1 LHWKNNLF
9 CKKKNILKRLYM
21 KIQDTINFLF
31 SRVKLRIKF
40 FYFCLFLSVLSS
52 LVEFLSISAVIPI
65 ISSLLSLESSVIINF
80 ISSYI
85 EINKFIENNLII
97 IFLLIFLILVIF
109 SSIIKIII
117 SNYNT
122 RLSAMIANDISVL
135 IYEKTIKQ
143 SYENLI
149 SFPSN
154 YLHTLCNINVDT
166 VARLFITFFN
176 LISSIIVSLGIIIFL
191 IFYDYKAAVIC
202 FIFMSLI
209 YFFFGKF
216 LKVKIEKNG
225 EIISITNHER
235 AKKIQETLPVI
246 RDIILN
252 SSHNIFIKYF
262 ANSDLNYR
270 ISDAKL
276 IYLNTIQRPVLEGI
290 GIIIIVLLS
299 YTLAI
304 QSGEIK
310 SSSIILITTIGVYA
324 FAAQKLLPTFQI
336 IYSMWASITG
346 TYNMVK
352 EIKEIIKFNNK
363 DYFSK
368 INLNLS
374 FKSQIE
380 FKNISFNYKNSKKLI
395 FKNLNY
401 KIMFGKKIFLAGRS
415 GVGKTTF
422 VDIFLGL
429 LKPTS
434 GQILIDGVKLDN
446 SNLNSW
452 FNKIAYVP
460 QDLFLIND
468 SIANNIN
475 YPNINKPIDLKK
487 TYDALDKVQLRDF
500 IFELPNKV
508 ETIYGKGGINLSG
521 GQKQRLII
529 ARALYKNKNILILD
543 EATNA
548 LDSETEDSILDSI
561 LNNKDLTV
569 IVISH
574 KKNLQ
579 RKFDEIIDLDI

>member
-1 LHWKNNLF
+1 MSLF
-9 CKKKNILKRLYM
+9 Y
-21 KIQDTINFLF
+21 FLF
-31 SRVKLRIKF
+31 G
-40 FYFCLFLSVLSS
+40 
-52 LVEFLSISAVIPI
+52 
-65 ISSLLSLESSVIINF
+65 
-80 ISSYI
+80 
-85 EINKFIENNLII
+85 
-97 IFLLIFLILVIF
+97 
-109 SSIIKIII
+109 
-117 SNYNT
+117 
-122 RLSAMIANDISVL
+122 
-135 IYEKTIKQ
+135 Q
-143 SYENLI
+143 
-149 SFPSN
+149 
-154 YLHTLCNINVDT
+154 
-166 VARLFITFFN
+166 
-176 LISSIIVSLGIIIFL
+176 
-191 IFYDYKAAVIC
+191 
-202 FIFMSLI
+202 
-209 YFFFGKF
+209 F
-216 LKVKIEKNG
+216 LKAKIEKNG
-225 EIISITNHER
+225 EIISIANHER
-235 AKKIQETLPVI
+235 AKTIQETLPAI
-246 RDIILN
+246 RDIMLN

-276 IYLNTIQRPVLEGI
+276 IYLNTIQRPVIEGI

-395 FKNLNY
+395 FNNLNC

-434 GQILIDGVKLDN
+434 GHILIDGVKLDN

-487 TYDALDKVQLRDF
+487 TYDALDKVQLSDF

-508 ETIYGKGGINLSG
+508 ETIFGKGGINLSG

-561 LNNKDLTV
+561 LNNNKDLTV

-574 KKNLQ
+574 KKSLQ

>member
-1 LHWKNNLF
+1 
-9 CKKKNILKRLYM
+9 M

-65 ISSLLSLESSVIINF
+65 ISSLLSFESSVIINF
-80 ISSYI
+80 ITSYI

-235 AKKIQETLPVI
+235 AKKIQETLPFI

-276 IYLNTIQRPVLEGI
+276 IYLNTIQRPVIEGI

-336 IYSMWASITG
+336 IYSMWASISG

-352 EIKEIIKFNNK
+352 EIKEIVKFNNK

-368 INLNLS
+368 INLNLN

-395 FKNLNY
+395 FKNLNC
-401 KIMFGKKIFLAGRS
+401 KIMFGKKIFLVGRS

-434 GQILIDGVKLDN
+434 GHVLIDGVKLDN

-452 FNKIAYVP
+452 FNKISYVP

-508 ETIYGKGGINLSG
+508 ETIYGNGGINLSG

-561 LNNKDLTV
+561 LNNNKDLTV

-579 RKFDEIIDLDI
+579 RKFDQIIDLDT

>member
-1 LHWKNNLF
+1 
-9 CKKKNILKRLYM
+9 M

-31 SRVKLRIKF
+31 SCLKLRIKF

-65 ISSLLSLESSVIINF
+65 ISLLLSFESSVIINF

-85 EINKFIENNLII
+85 QINKFIENNLII

-149 SFPSN
+149 SFPPN

-166 VARLFITFFN
+166 IARLFVIFFN

-290 GIIIIVLLS
+290 GITIIVLLS

-310 SSSIILITTIGVYA
+310 SSSIILITTIGVYT

-336 IYSMWASITG
+336 IYSMWASISG
-346 TYNMVK
+346 SYNMVT

-395 FKNLNY
+395 FNNLNC

-434 GQILIDGVKLDN
+434 GHILIDGVKLDN

-508 ETIYGKGGINLSG
+508 ETIFGKGGINLSG

-561 LNNKDLTV
+561 LNNNKDLTV

-574 KKNLQ
+574 KKSLQ

>member
-1 LHWKNNLF
+1 
-9 CKKKNILKRLYM
+9 M
-21 KIQDTINFLF
+21 KIKDTINFLY
-31 SRVKLRIKF
+31 SRIKLRIKF

-52 LVEFLSISAVIPI
+52 LIEFLSISSLIPI
-65 ISSLLSLESSVIINF
+65 MSTLFSFESRDIINF

-85 EINKFIENNLII
+85 QINKFIENNLIL

-109 SSIIKIII
+109 SSIIRIII

-122 RLSAMIANDISVL
+122 RLSAIITNDISIL

-143 SYENLI
+143 PYQNLI
-149 SFPSN
+149 SFPPN
-154 YLHTLCNINVDT
+154 YLQTLCNINADT
-166 VARLFITFFN
+166 VSRIFVIFFN

-191 IFYDYKAAVIC
+191 ILYDYKVAIIC

-225 EIISITNHER
+225 EIISITSHER
-235 AKKIQETLPVI
+235 AKKIYETLPAI

-262 ANSDLNYR
+262 ANSDFNYR

-276 IYLNTIQRPVLEGI
+276 IYLNTIQRPVIEGI

-299 YTLAI
+299 YTLSI

-310 SSSIILITTIGVYA
+310 SSSIILITTIGIYT
-324 FAAQKLLPTFQI
+324 FAAQRLLPTFQI
-336 IYSMWASITG
+336 IYTTWAVIIG
-346 TYNMVK
+346 NYNMLM
-352 EIKEIIKFNNK
+352 EIKEVIKFNNK
-363 DYFSK
+363 NYFSK
-368 INLNLS
+368 INLNLN

-380 FKNISFNYKNSKKLI
+380 FKNIFFNYKSSKKII
-395 FKNLNY
+395 FKNLNC
-401 KIMFGKKIFLAGRS
+401 KIFFGKKIFIAGRS

-422 VDIFLGL
+422 VDILLGL

-434 GQILIDGVKLDN
+434 GHVLIDGVKLDK
-446 SNLNSW
+446 SNINSW
-452 FNKIAYVP
+452 QNKIAYVP
-460 QDLFLIND
+460 QDSFLIND

-475 YPNINKPIDLKK
+475 YPNINQPIDLKK
-487 TYDALDKVQLRDF
+487 IYDALDKAQLSDF
-500 IFELPNKV
+500 IFGLPNKV
-508 ETIYGKGGINLSG
+508 ETIYGKDGINLSS

-529 ARALYKNKNILILD
+529 ARALYKNKKILILD

-548 LDSETEDSILDSI
+548 LDLETEKGIIDLI
-561 LNNKDLTV
+561 LNNKELTV
-569 IVISH
+569 IFISH

-579 RKFDEIIDLDI
+579 RKFNEIINLNT